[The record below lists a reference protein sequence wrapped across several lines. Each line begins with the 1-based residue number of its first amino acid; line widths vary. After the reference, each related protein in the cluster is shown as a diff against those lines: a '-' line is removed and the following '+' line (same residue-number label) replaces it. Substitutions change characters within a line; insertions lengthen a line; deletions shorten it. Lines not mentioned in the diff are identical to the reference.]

1 MHAKSPVASE
11 APARILALVVAAN
24 GRIDD
29 SELRTLDGLEAY
41 RRLGVKRERFIELS
55 QHCLEEF
62 GTSLCEQS
70 WLRMSDMLY
79 INALLGQVDDP
90 AKRLLVCRLAAGVI
104 TADGRVSKD
113 ERRVYGHMLGRWHVS
128 QPMVTEAILHDH
140 EHAH

>member
-11 APARILALVVAAN
+11 APARVLALLVAAN

-29 SELRTLDGLEAY
+29 NELRTLDGLDAY
-41 RRLGVKRERFIELS
+41 RRLGVKRERFVELS
-55 QHCLEEF
+55 QHCLEEI
-62 GTSLCEQS
+62 GTTLCEQS

-79 INALLGQVDDP
+79 VDELIDQVDDP
-90 AKRLLVCRLAAGVI
+90 SVRLLVCRLAAAVI

-113 ERRVYGHMLGRWHVS
+113 ERRVYGHILAHWHVS

>member
-55 QHCLEEF
+55 QHCLEEI

-113 ERRVYGHMLGRWHVS
+113 ERRVYDHILGHWQIS
-128 QPMVTEAILHDH
+128 QPMVTDAILHDH
-140 EHAH
+140 DHAH

>member
-1 MHAKSPVASE
+1 MHAKNHVASE
-11 APARILALVVAAN
+11 APARILALLVAAN

-55 QHCLEEF
+55 QQCLEEI
-62 GTSLCEQS
+62 GTSLCDQS

-79 INALLGQVDDP
+79 VDALLDQVDDP
-90 AKRLLVCRLAAGVI
+90 AMRLLVCRLAAGVI

-113 ERRVYGHMLGRWHVS
+113 ERRVYGHMLGHWQIS
-128 QPMVTEAILHDH
+128 QPTVTEAILHDH
-140 EHAH
+140 DHAH